1 MKGGVFKVD
10 SNMNKEIIRNYVAK
24 HSVLLSHIYNLFN
37 CNRMIIKGVGNTIKG
52 DGAFRKH
59 CKIIIIGNNNTIVL
73 NNMGG
78 VFLIVVSMTVA
89 LTL

>member
-1 MKGGVFKVD
+1 
-10 SNMNKEIIRNYVAK
+10 
-24 HSVLLSHIYNLFN
+24 
-37 CNRMIIKGVGNTIKG
+37 MIIKGVGNTIKG

-59 CKIIIIGNNNTIVL
+59 CKIRIIGNNNTIVL